1 MPEPSSSMPQPDKLL
16 QGARIEA
23 LDALSQMTGEAFA
36 PELARLLADALAQQ
50 ERRQQNAIK
59 GALGQK
65 AAAEKRH
72 REWLMRAQQLIA
84 SRSRPFVS
92 YRDLARA
99 VAANLQQESSEETI
113 RKRLADAG
121 LLDQK

>member
-1 MPEPSSSMPQPDKLL
+1 MNPVPPSQETQP
-16 QGARIEA
+16 GAGIQASEA
-23 LDALSQMTGEAFA
+23 LAQAAGASLP
-36 PELARLLADALAQQ
+36 PELTRLLAEAISAQA
-50 ERRQQNAIK
+50 RRQQNAIK
-59 GALGQK
+59 GAMGQK

-113 RKRLADAG
+113 RKRLAEAG